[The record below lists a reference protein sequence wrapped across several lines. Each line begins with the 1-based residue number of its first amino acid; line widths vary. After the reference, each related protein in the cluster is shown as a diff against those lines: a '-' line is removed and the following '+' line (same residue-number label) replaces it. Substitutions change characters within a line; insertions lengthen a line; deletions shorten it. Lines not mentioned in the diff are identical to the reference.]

1 MRIEKYGS
9 RFWAVFDS
17 KDRLVCVCVYK
28 CGAEEVVRRFNHWD
42 PKNVLGEA
50 RTDKEV
56 VQ

>member
-9 RFWAVFDS
+9 RFWAVFDF

-28 CGAEEVVRRFNHWD
+28 RGAEEVVRRLMYWD
-42 PKNVLGEA
+42 PKNVLGKA
-50 RTDKEV
+50 RNNKEV